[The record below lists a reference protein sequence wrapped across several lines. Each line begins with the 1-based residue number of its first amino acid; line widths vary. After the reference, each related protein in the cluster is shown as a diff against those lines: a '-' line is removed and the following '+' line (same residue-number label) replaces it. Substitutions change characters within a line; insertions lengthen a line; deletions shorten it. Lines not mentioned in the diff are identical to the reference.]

1 MTSAASTAASNPLS
15 TSRVVRVFISSTFR
29 DMHSERETLVKT
41 VFPLLR
47 SKLAPY
53 HIDVHEIDMRWGVTE
68 AQANDNQTLSL
79 CLEQVL
85 DSHYF
90 VGLLGDRYGW
100 IPPADRIAAATS
112 SGGIGAQ
119 SRLKSSCA
127 R

>member
-1 MTSAASTAASNPLS
+1 
-15 TSRVVRVFISSTFR
+15 VFISSTFR

-85 DSHYF
+85 DCNYF
-90 VGLLGDRYGW
+90 VGLLGDRYGYT
-100 IPPADRIAAATS
+100 PPAYPPVRS
-112 SGGIGAQ
+112 SELAWLGQYPEGASVTELEVECQ
-119 SRLKSSCA
+119 LRKQVFRC
-127 R
+127 